1 MTAPRISVLIATAD
15 RPELLEDCLRCLR
28 ASTFQDAEVL
38 VLDQSRAPVPPPAL
52 NDSDGGPRVRH
63 VLCPRRG
70 KSAAL
75 NVGIS
80 LARGSLLAFTDD
92 DCRVAPDWLEV
103 MAVALEQGERLV
115 LTGRVLAGET
125 EGETAAAAP
134 SLRDDAAERI
144 YRQPASRDVL
154 FGNNMA
160 IPAEILRRVGPFDE
174 ALGPGTPAPAAE
186 DNDLGYRLLKAGIP
200 IRYLPAMVVVHRS
213 WRGEREQV
221 GLYLGYGLGQGAFYR
236 KHLARRDLHMLS
248 RMARSLWSAGRDA
261 GGAVLLG
268 RPYDFRASTAFA
280 SGLLKGFLRGAPG
293 VAGRGNGAMPGEG
306 R

>member
-15 RPELLEDCLRCLR
+15 RPELLEDCLKCLR
-28 ASTFQDAEVL
+28 ASTFVDAEVL
-38 VLDQSRAPVPPPAL
+38 ILDQSRAPVPPPSLDDA
-52 NDSDGGPRVRH
+52 GGPRVRH
-63 VLCPRRG
+63 ILCPRRG

-80 LARGSLLAFTDD
+80 VARGSLLAFTDD

-103 MAVALEQGERLV
+103 MATADGGVCV
-115 LTGRVLAGET
+115 LTGRVVAGET
-125 EGETAAAAP
+125 EGEAAAAAP
-134 SLRDDAAERI
+134 SLRDDAAERV
-144 YRQPASRDVL
+144 YRRPASRDVL

-186 DNDLGYRLLKAGIP
+186 DNDLGYRLLKSGIP

-221 GLYLGYGLGQGAFYR
+221 GLYLGYGVGQGAFYR

-268 RPYDFRASTAFA
+268 RSYDFRTSTAFA
-280 SGLLKGFLRGAPG
+280 SGLLRGFLRGAPG
-293 VAGRGNGAMPGEG
+293 AGGRRNGARPGEG
-306 R
+306 H